1 MEGSD
6 FMPITAKLGEAD
18 ITDAAM
24 YALLNAGEELST
36 SEVKARV
43 RDLLE
48 PAGINRAPLVNRND
62 EAIDQI
68 IRNVVSHRDSQNNI
82 IYRGYIDYNDG
93 YWDLTDEGRNYL
105 WQRMKRR
112 FERELN

>member
-1 MEGSD
+1 
-6 FMPITAKLGEAD
+6 MPITTKLGEAD

-24 YALLNAGEELST
+24 YALLDAGRPLDT
-36 SEVKARV
+36 TGVKARI

-48 PAGINRAPLVNRND
+48 PGGINRMPLIHRND

-68 IRNVVSHRDSQNNI
+68 IRNIVSHRHDSPNNI
-82 IYRGYIDYNDG
+82 IYRGYVDYDDG
-93 YWDLTDEGRNYL
+93 YWELTDEGKDYL
-105 WQRMKRR
+105 WRRMKLR